1 MKLFYAKQFY
11 ADEFYKDE
19 NGTVYTGEYIEHN
32 NHIKERHT
40 LTKVKNPRKELQG
53 QTVRCNYSQ
62 IFYPDSNIILCNN
75 NIPQVDEYLFNNI
88 ENGSF
93 TTYYAENGDECDEES
108 AVDQSKNKIFQW
120 YLIDNSTA
128 ERLKRSTN
136 ELIFY
141 SEKLD
146 VYVLGVTHYGTA
158 WDYVGAEFI
167 Y

>member
-1 MKLFYAKQFY
+1 MKQFY

-19 NGTVYTGEYIEHN
+19 KGTVYTGEYIEHN
-32 NHIKERHT
+32 SHIKERHT
-40 LTKVKNPRKELQG
+40 LTKIENPYEELQG

-62 IFYPDSNIILCNN
+62 IFYQDSNMILCN
-75 NIPQVDEYLFNNI
+75 NIPQVDECLLDNI

-93 TTYYAENGDECDEES
+93 WKYYDENGDECDEEN
-108 AVDQSKNKIFQW
+108 AVEQYENDIFQW
-120 YLIDNSTA
+120 YIIDDSTA

-158 WDYVGAEFI
+158 WEYVGTEFI
-167 Y
+167 F

>member
-1 MKLFYAKQFY
+1 MKQFY
-11 ADEFYKDE
+11 ADEFFKDE

-32 NHIKERHT
+32 KHIKERHT
-40 LTKVKNPRKELQG
+40 LTKIENPYKELQG

-62 IFYPDSNIILCNN
+62 IFYPNSGLILCN
-75 NIPQVDEYLFNNI
+75 NIPQVDEYLFDNI

-93 TTYYAENGDECDEES
+93 WEYCD
-108 AVDQSKNKIFQW
+108 IFQW
-120 YLIDNSTA
+120 YIIDNSTA
-128 ERLKRSTN
+128 ERLKRSTK

-146 VYVLGVTHYGTA
+146 VYVLGVTHYGTS
-158 WDYVGAEFI
+158 WDYVDAEFT

>member
-1 MKLFYAKQFY
+1 MKQFY

-19 NGTVYTGEYIEHN
+19 NGTVYTGEYIERNH
-32 NHIKERHT
+32 HIKERHT
-40 LTKVKNPRKELQG
+40 LTKVENPYKELQG

-62 IFYPDSNIILCNN
+62 IFYSNSNIILCNN
-75 NIPQVDEYLFNNI
+75 ILSVDEYLLDNI
-88 ENGSF
+88 ENGSIWK
-93 TTYYAENGDECDEES
+93 YYDENGDECDEGN
-108 AVDQSKNKIFQW
+108 AVDQSEKEIFQW

-128 ERLKRSTN
+128 ERLKRSTR

-146 VYVLGVTHYGTA
+146 VYVLGVTHYGTE
-158 WDYVGAEFI
+158 WDYVNAEFI

>member
-1 MKLFYAKQFY
+1 MKQFY

-32 NHIKERHT
+32 KNIKRHA
-40 LTKVKNPRKELQG
+40 LTKIENPHEELQG

-62 IFYPDSNIILCNN
+62 IFYPNSSLILCN
-75 NIPQVDEYLFNNI
+75 NIPQVDEYLFDNI

-93 TTYYAENGDECDEES
+93 WEYCDENGDECDEENAIYRYES
-108 AVDQSKNKIFQW
+108 DIFQW
-120 YLIDNSTA
+120 YIIDNSTA
-128 ERLKRSTN
+128 ERLKRSTK

-167 Y
+167 F

>member
-1 MKLFYAKQFY
+1 MKQFY

-32 NHIKERHT
+32 SHIKECHT
-40 LTKVKNPRKELQG
+40 LTKVKDPFNELRG

-62 IFYPDSNIILCNN
+62 IFYPDSNMILCN
-75 NIPQVDEYLFNNI
+75 NIPQVDEYLLDNI

-93 TTYYAENGDECDEES
+93 WKYYDENGDECDEEN
-108 AVDQSKNKIFQW
+108 AVEQYETEIFQW
-120 YLIDNSTA
+120 YIIDNITA
-128 ERLKRSTN
+128 ERLKRSTE

-167 Y
+167 F

>member
-1 MKLFYAKQFY
+1 MKQFY
-11 ADEFYKDE
+11 ADEFFKDE

-32 NHIKERHT
+32 KHIKERHT
-40 LTKVKNPRKELQG
+40 LTKIENPYKELQG

-62 IFYPDSNIILCNN
+62 IFYPNSGLILCN
-75 NIPQVDEYLFNNI
+75 NIPQVDECLFDNI

-93 TTYYAENGDECDEES
+93 WEYCD
-108 AVDQSKNKIFQW
+108 IFQW
-120 YLIDNSTA
+120 YIIDNSTA
-128 ERLKRSTN
+128 ERLKRSTK

-158 WDYVGAEFI
+158 WDYVDAEFT

>member
-1 MKLFYAKQFY
+1 MKQFY
-11 ADEFYKDE
+11 ADEIYRDE

-32 NHIKERHT
+32 KHIKECHT
-40 LTKVKNPRKELQG
+40 LSKVENPFDELRG

-62 IFYPDSNIILCNN
+62 IFYPDSSLILCN
-75 NIPQVDEYLFNNI
+75 NIPQVDEHLLENI
-88 ENGSF
+88 ENGSSVE
-93 TTYYAENGDECDEES
+93 YYDEDGNPCDEEN
-108 AVDQSKNKIFQW
+108 AVDQSEKEVFQW
-120 YLIDNSTA
+120 YLIDDNTA
-128 ERLKRSTN
+128 DRLKRSTK

-158 WDYVGAEFI
+158 WDYVDAEFV

>member
-1 MKLFYAKQFY
+1 MKQFY
-11 ADEFYKDE
+11 ADEFFKDE

-32 NHIKERHT
+32 KHIKERHT
-40 LTKVKNPRKELQG
+40 LTKIENPHEELQG

-62 IFYPDSNIILCNN
+62 IFYPNSGLILCN
-75 NIPQVDEYLFNNI
+75 NIPQVDEYLFDNI

-93 TTYYAENGDECDEES
+93 ITYYDEKGDECDEEN
-108 AVDQSKNKIFQW
+108 AVEQCENDIFQW
-120 YLIDNSTA
+120 YIIDNSTA
-128 ERLKRSTN
+128 ERLKRSTK

-158 WDYVGAEFI
+158 WDYVDAEFT

>member
-1 MKLFYAKQFY
+1 MKQFY
-11 ADEFYKDE
+11 ADEFFKDE

-32 NHIKERHT
+32 KHIKERHT
-40 LTKVKNPRKELQG
+40 LTKIENPHEELQG

-62 IFYPDSNIILCNN
+62 IFYPNSGLILCN
-75 NIPQVDEYLFNNI
+75 NIPQVDEYLFDNI

-93 TTYYAENGDECDEES
+93 WEYSD
-108 AVDQSKNKIFQW
+108 IFQW
-120 YLIDNSTA
+120 YIIDNSTA
-128 ERLKRSTN
+128 ERLKRSTK

-158 WDYVGAEFI
+158 WDYVDAEFI
-167 Y
+167 F

>member
-1 MKLFYAKQFY
+1 MKQFY
-11 ADEFYKDE
+11 ADEFFKDE

-32 NHIKERHT
+32 KHIKERHT
-40 LTKVKNPRKELQG
+40 LTKIENPHEELQG

-62 IFYPDSNIILCNN
+62 IFYPNSGLILCN
-75 NIPQVDEYLFNNI
+75 NIPQVDECLFDNI

-93 TTYYAENGDECDEES
+93 WEYCD
-108 AVDQSKNKIFQW
+108 IFQW
-120 YLIDNSTA
+120 YIIDNSTA
-128 ERLKRSTN
+128 ERLKRSTK

-158 WDYVGAEFI
+158 WDYVGAEFT

>member
-1 MKLFYAKQFY
+1 MKQFY
-11 ADEFYKDE
+11 ADEFFKDE

-32 NHIKERHT
+32 KHIKERHT
-40 LTKVKNPRKELQG
+40 LTKIENPHEELQG

-62 IFYPDSNIILCNN
+62 IFYPNSSLILCN
-75 NIPQVDEYLFNNI
+75 NIPQVDEYLFDNI

-93 TTYYAENGDECDEES
+93 WEYCD
-108 AVDQSKNKIFQW
+108 IFQW
-120 YLIDNSTA
+120 YIIDNSTA
-128 ERLKRSTN
+128 ERLKRSTK

-158 WDYVGAEFI
+158 WDYVDAEFT

>member
-1 MKLFYAKQFY
+1 MKQFY
-11 ADEFYKDE
+11 ADEFFKDE

-32 NHIKERHT
+32 KHIKERHT
-40 LTKVKNPRKELQG
+40 LTKIENPHEELQG

-62 IFYPDSNIILCNN
+62 IFYPNSSLILCN
-75 NIPQVDEYLFNNI
+75 NIPQVDECLFDNI

-93 TTYYAENGDECDEES
+93 WEYCD
-108 AVDQSKNKIFQW
+108 IFQW
-120 YLIDNSTA
+120 YIIDNSTA
-128 ERLKRSTN
+128 ERLKRSTK

-158 WDYVGAEFI
+158 WDYVDAEFI
-167 Y
+167 F